1 MFEKIQLLQMAQSMA
16 RQAAFRQNAVAQNVA
31 NADTPGYRALDV
43 PSFAETYQDERTTPM
58 RATRAGHLGAAS
70 RVNVAMAPDP
80 DAAAM
85 SPDGNSVSL
94 EDEMVKSAEV
104 QRSHNLALAV
114 YRSSLDILRT
124 SLGGK

>member
-58 RATRAGHLGAAS
+58 RATRAGHLGAAN
-70 RVNVAMAPDP
+70 RVNVAMEPDP

-104 QRSHNLALAV
+104 QRAHTLALTV

>member
-1 MFEKIQLLQMAQSMA
+1 VFEKIQLLQMAQSMA

-58 RATRAGHLGAAS
+58 RATRAGHLGAAN

-104 QRSHNLALAV
+104 QRAHTLALTV

>member
-58 RATRAGHLGAAS
+58 RATRAGHLGAANK
-70 RVNVAMAPDP
+70 VNVAMAPDP

>member
-16 RQAAFRQNAVAQNVA
+16 RQAAFRQNAVVQNVA

-43 PSFAETYQDERTTPM
+43 PSFAETYQDERATPM
-58 RATRAGHLGAAS
+58 RATRAGHLGAAN

-104 QRSHNLALAV
+104 QRSHTLALAV

>member
-58 RATRAGHLGAAS
+58 RATRAGHLGAVN

-104 QRSHNLALAV
+104 QRSHTLALAV